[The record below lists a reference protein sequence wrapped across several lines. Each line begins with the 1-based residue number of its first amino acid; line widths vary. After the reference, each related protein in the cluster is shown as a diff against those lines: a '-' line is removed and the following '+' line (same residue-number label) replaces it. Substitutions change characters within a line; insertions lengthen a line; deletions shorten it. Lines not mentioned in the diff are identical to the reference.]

1 MSKRNPF
8 ERGPLARA
16 MDYEVGYAKP
26 PKQSQ
31 FKRGRSGNPSGRSK
45 NRASYAALIRLE
57 LDKMITLGRGD
68 NARTMTKRE
77 FVAGR
82 LRKAVKDGNV
92 EAFKLVMLIDDDP
105 ASDEPIDRETANK
118 LFWEKERKQLIRE
131 ERRWEAEARRA
142 EEAAEPQPSDLES
155 SRSNDVV
162 VRDPDEVADEELD
175 DEKE

>member
-31 FKRGRSGNPSGRSK
+31 FKRGQSGNPSGRSK

-118 LFWEKERKQLIRE
+118 LFWEKERKELMRE

-155 SRSNDVV
+155 DVV
-162 VRDPDEVADEELD
+162 ARDPDKITDEERD
-175 DEKE
+175 DEQA

>member
-1 MSKRNPF
+1 
-8 ERGPLARA
+8 
-16 MDYEVGYAKP
+16 
-26 PKQSQ
+26 
-31 FKRGRSGNPSGRSK
+31 
-45 NRASYAALIRLE
+45 
-57 LDKMITLGRGD
+57 MITLGRGD

-131 ERRWEAEARRA
+131 ERRWEAEAGRA
-142 EEAAEPQPSDLES
+142 KAPEPQPSDSES